1 MNAQAFIKILR
12 RIFVHNFYLK
22 FIAAILTLALFI
34 WVSEDRETVI
44 VGYAPVQIVVPEDRA
59 LVSEPIDR
67 VRVTIRGR
75 WSTIS
80 RFDISQLEP
89 LRVNLSSTDPDQ
101 TVALFADMIRVPPG
115 LRVTHVEPPS
125 LLVETE
131 AESLKTVPVRP
142 RLIGEPAPSYFV
154 DQVQVQPETVTIRG
168 PESRIQDITSVPT
181 ATINIDSLSESLRQK
196 VDVRPQEAL
205 ISLEDDQPVEVEVQ
219 IAQEQIVQT
228 FYNLPV
234 IAVNTAYDTTITPA
248 TTNLSLRGGARGFEE
263 LDREALRVEI
273 DLSKEDQRP
282 PGTYSK
288 EAQVRNIPKGLTVD
302 RLYPDRFRITTKEP

>member
-1 MNAQAFIKILR
+1 MNGQVLVNILR

-44 VGYAPVQIVVPEDRA
+44 VGYAPVQIVVPDDRA

-75 WSTIS
+75 WSTVS

-89 LRVNLSSTDPDQ
+89 IRVNLSPTDPDQ
-101 TVALFADMIRVPPG
+101 SVALFADMIRVPPG
-115 LRVTHVEPPS
+115 LRVTHVEPAS
-125 LLVETE
+125 LLIETE
-131 AESLKTVPVRP
+131 PESLKTVSVRP
-142 RLIGEPAPSYFV
+142 RIIGEPAPSHFV
-154 DQVQVQPETVTIRG
+154 EEVSVQPETVTIRG
-168 PESRIQDITSVPT
+168 PQSRLNEITSVPT
-181 ATINIDSLSESLRQK
+181 ATINIDSQSTSLRQK
-196 VDVRPQEAL
+196 VDVRPQEGL
-205 ISLEDDQPVEVEVQ
+205 ISLENDEPVEVEIT
-219 IAQEQIVQT
+219 IAQEQLVQT
-228 FYNLPV
+228 FYSLPV
-234 IAVNTAYDTTITPA
+234 IAVNTAYETTITPA

-282 PGTYSK
+282 PGTYSR

-302 RLYPDRFRITTKEP
+302 RLYPDHFRVTTKEP